1 MKRKS
6 RAELSQM
13 LQERNEH
20 PERMLEVDAKIKE
33 TFSETHAILI
43 MDMSGFSRV
52 TIQHGIIH
60 FLAMIHRMNEIAKP
74 AIEEH
79 GGEVVKFE
87 ADNAFAVFSEVEEAI
102 EAALDILKRLS
113 AANTMLPPEFD
124 MYGKFGIG
132 YGDVLMLE
140 DDDLFGA
147 EVNLASKLGEDLAE
161 RNEILLTEEA
171 YKHLKQQSGEYEE
184 CVKSIS
190 GLELRIHKIK
200 YDGS

>member
-1 MKRKS
+1 
-6 RAELSQM
+6 M

-20 PERMLEVDAKIKE
+20 PERMAEIDAKIKE

-43 MDMSGFSRV
+43 MDMSGFSRI
-52 TIQHGIIH
+52 TLQHGIIH
-60 FLAMIHRMNEIAKP
+60 FLAMIHRMNEIARP

-102 EAALDILKRLS
+102 GAALDILKRLS
-113 AANTMLPPEFD
+113 AANTMLPPELD

-132 YGDVLMLE
+132 YGEVLMLE

-171 YKHLKQQSGEYEE
+171 YKRLKQHSEEYEE
-184 CVKSIS
+184 SVKSIS

>member
-1 MKRKS
+1 MKRKT
-6 RAELSQM
+6 RADLRRM

-20 PERMLEVDAKIKE
+20 PERMAEIDAAIKE
-33 TFSETHAILI
+33 TFGETHAILI

-52 TIQHGIIH
+52 TLQYGIIH
-60 FLAMIHRMNEIAKP
+60 FLAMIHRMNEIARP
-74 AIEEH
+74 TIEEH

-87 ADNAFAVFSEVEEAI
+87 ADNAFAVFNEVDEAV
-102 EAALDILKRLS
+102 EAAIDILKRLS

-132 YGDVLMLE
+132 YGEVLMLE

-147 EVNLASKLGEDLAE
+147 EVNLASKLGEDLAA

-171 YKHLKQQSGEYEE
+171 YQRLKQQGREYEE

-190 GLELRIHKIK
+190 GLELRVHKIK
-200 YDGS
+200 YEGG